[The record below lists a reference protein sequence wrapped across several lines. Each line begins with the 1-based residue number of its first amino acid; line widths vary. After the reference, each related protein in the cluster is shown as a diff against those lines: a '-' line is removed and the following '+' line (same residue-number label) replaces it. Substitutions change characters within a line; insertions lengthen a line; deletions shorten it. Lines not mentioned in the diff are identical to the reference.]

1 MANGIEQVSNGLQ
14 GQSEQEITRAQER
27 HVRPPVDIYETGE
40 ALVLIADLPGVTK
53 ETLQVRVDDELLTIE
68 AKATERAP
76 GNLVYREFEL
86 TNFFRQF
93 ALVEELDT
101 EQVKADLRYGVLTLY
116 LPKSESAKPKQISVA
131 VSQ

>member
-1 MANGIEQVSNGLQ
+1 MANAIEQVSNGVQ
-14 GQSEQEITRAQER
+14 GQGEQEITRAQER
-27 HVRPPVDIYETGE
+27 HVRPPVDIYETGD
-40 ALVLIADLPGVTK
+40 ALVLMADLPGVTK

-68 AKATERAP
+68 AKATERAA

-86 TNFFRQF
+86 TSFFRQF
-93 ALVEELDT
+93 ALVEEIDT

-116 LPKSESAKPKQISVA
+116 LPKSESAKPKQISVT